1 MMTLRLIFPD
11 GREEEIEIEIC
22 DYNSIEEVAEAICED
37 MADKYVSAF
46 LEKRGIKGEAK
57 RLRAR
62 MRYVEGCV
70 RWLYP
75 LLLSTIAEYIEAH
88 EGGIR

>member
-22 DYNSIEEVAEAICED
+22 DYNSVEEIAEAICSD
-37 MADKYVSAF
+37 MADKYVNRF

-62 MRYVEGCV
+62 MRYIDGCV

-75 LLLSTIAEYIEAH
+75 LLLSTIAEYIESR
-88 EGGIR
+88 GGMIE

>member
-11 GREEEIEIEIC
+11 GREEVLEIEIC
-22 DYNSIEEVAEAICED
+22 DYNTIEEMAEAICSD
-37 MADKYVSAF
+37 MADKYVSRF
-46 LEKRGIKGEAK
+46 FEKKGIKAESK

-62 MRYVEGCV
+62 VRYVEGCV

-75 LLLSTIAEYIEAH
+75 LLLSTIAEYVESR
-88 EGGIR
+88 GV